1 MNIHSIYKRTA
12 KKVRKQITYD
22 FETWWDKYKPLGKP
36 SFEKAC
42 SKHLVDCSLWDTDPT
57 ICSLY
62 GEQYIWTA
70 VRSFDSDNVT
80 IINGTRFVDREGF
93 IITENKWKAN
103 TDIFVEGF

>member
-1 MNIHSIYKRTA
+1 MNVYQIYSRKA

-22 FETWWDKYKPLGKP
+22 FETWWDKYN
-36 SFEKAC
+36 
-42 SKHLVDCSLWDTDPT
+42 CSLWDTDPT

-62 GEQYIWTA
+62 GEQFIWTA

-93 IITENKWKAN
+93 IITENKWKSN
-103 TDIFVEGF
+103 VDIFVEGF

>member
-1 MNIHSIYKRTA
+1 MNVYQIYSRKA
-12 KKVRKQITYD
+12 KKVRKQITYE
-22 FETWWDKYKPLGKP
+22 FETWWDKYKPIGKP
-36 SFEKAC
+36 KYDEAD
-42 SKHLVDCSLWDTDPT
+42 VDCSIWETDPT
-57 ICSLY
+57 KCSLY

-70 VRSFDSDNVT
+70 VRSFDSDNVA

>member
-1 MNIHSIYKRTA
+1 MNIHSIYKRKA

-22 FETWWDKYKPLGKP
+22 FKTWWDKYKPIGKP
-36 SFEKAC
+36 KYDEVEEFGCE
-42 SKHLVDCSLWDTDPT
+42 LWDTDPT

-70 VRSFDSDNVT
+70 VRSMETDEVT
-80 IINGTRFVDREGF
+80 IINGTRFVNREGF

-103 TDIFVEGF
+103 YDIFVEGF